1 MEIHERTVGPV
12 TILDLEGKLVLG
24 DGDGLLKDKV
34 NSLIFQG
41 QQQIIL
47 NLGGVPYIDSAGLGQ
62 LIASSTTVTRQGG
75 QLRLLN
81 VTKRVQDLLSIV
93 KLLTVFDVYTSE
105 ADAVKGSGGT
115 IHL

>member
-41 QQQIIL
+41 QQQIVL

-62 LIASSTTVTRQGG
+62 LIASSTTVARQGG

-81 VTKRVQDLLSIV
+81 VTKRVQDLLAIV

-105 ADAVKGSGGT
+105 ADAVKGSG

>member
-12 TILDLEGKLVLG
+12 TILDLDGKLVLG

-41 QQQIIL
+41 QQQIVL

-62 LIASSTTVTRQGG
+62 LIASSTTVARQGG

-105 ADAVKGSGGT
+105 ADAVKGSG
-115 IHL
+115 IRL

>member
-1 MEIHERTVGPV
+1 MEIHERAVGPV
-12 TILDLEGKLVLG
+12 TILDLDGKLVLG

-41 QQQIIL
+41 QHQIVL

-62 LIASSTTVTRQGG
+62 LIASSTTVARQGG

-105 ADAVKGSGGT
+105 ADAVKGSG
-115 IHL
+115 IRL

>member
-12 TILDLEGKLVLG
+12 TILDLDGKLVLG

-41 QQQIIL
+41 QHQIVL

-62 LIASSTTVTRQGG
+62 LIASSTTVARQGG

-93 KLLTVFDVYTSE
+93 KLLTVFDVYESE

-115 IHL
+115 VRP

>member
-41 QQQIIL
+41 QQQIVL

-62 LIASSTTVTRQGG
+62 LIASSTTVARQGG

-81 VTKRVQDLLSIV
+81 VTKRVQDLLAIV

-105 ADAVKGSGGT
+105 ADAVKGSGGPMG
-115 IHL
+115 L

>member
-41 QQQIIL
+41 QQQIVL

-62 LIASSTTVTRQGG
+62 LIASSTTVARQGG

-81 VTKRVQDLLSIV
+81 VTKRVQDLLAIV

-105 ADAVKGSGGT
+105 ADAVKGSG
-115 IHL
+115 IRL

>member
-1 MEIHERTVGPV
+1 MEIQERTVGPV
-12 TILDLEGKLVLG
+12 TILDLDGKLVLG

-41 QQQIIL
+41 QHQIVL

-62 LIASSTTVTRQGG
+62 LIASSTTVARQGG

-105 ADAVKGSGGT
+105 ADAVKGSGGPMG
-115 IHL
+115 L

>member
-1 MEIHERTVGPV
+1 MEIQERTVGPV

-41 QQQIIL
+41 QQQIVL

-62 LIASSTTVTRQGG
+62 LIASSTTVARQGG

-81 VTKRVQDLLSIV
+81 VTKRVQDLLAIV

-105 ADAVKGSGGT
+105 ADAVKGSG